1 MCKKIVLTEQT
12 VEIVN
17 RFSKEDKADLF
28 EMLIGHACGER
39 VMIEGVSADVALLF
53 VDICKDNHNREA
65 LQAMRAK
72 AGKKGMAS
80 RWGSRGKETVA
91 DSNQN
96 FVTKTGNKQ
105 GSVIK
110 TDNKNNKH
118 GFVITNDNK
127 NNNNNKAENEAKS
140 ETTPLNPHT
149 QAHAREYMFTSY
161 NLDNNINNIDSAK
174 AELLN
179 LSSKV
184 LTPTPAHEE
193 EAEKIDFAKIKA
205 YWNEKVKACGSKM
218 KTISVMND
226 NRKKHIKARLK
237 DCGGDAAQIYLAID
251 ISTSSGFMNGKN
263 PRGWIA
269 TFDWIFLPTNFPK
282 VIEGNYTNNTE
293 SITYQNATQNDE
305 RYQDRRGWRAPV
317 LTDEERDRL
326 NKRPEEYDNSRS
338 TLQSSGRVLP

>member
-12 VEIVN
+12 VEAIS

-39 VMIEGVSADVALLF
+39 VVIEGVSADVALIF
-53 VDICKDNHNREA
+53 VDICKDNHNREV

-80 RWGSRGKETVA
+80 RWGSREKETVT
-91 DSNQN
+91 DSSQD
-96 FVTKTGNKQ
+96 FVITN
-105 GSVIK
+105 
-110 TDNKNNKH
+110 DNKPD
-118 GFVITNDNK
+118 FVITNDNK
-127 NNNNNKAENEAKS
+127 NNKQGFVIANDNKNNKTENGDKS
-140 ETTPLNPHT
+140 EATPLNPRT
-149 QAHAREYMFTSY
+149 QAHAREYMLTSY
-161 NLDNNINNIDSAK
+161 NLDNNNINNIDSAK

-193 EAEKIDFAKIKA
+193 ESEKIDFAKIKA

-218 KTISVMND
+218 KTISVMNG

-251 ISTSSGFMNGKN
+251 IATSSGFMNGKN

-326 NKRPEEYDNSRS
+326 NKRPEGYDNSRFAI
-338 TLQSSGRVLP
+338 QPSGRVLP

>member
-12 VEIVN
+12 VEVVN

-39 VMIEGVSADVALLF
+39 VMIEGVSADVALIF

-80 RWGSRGKETVA
+80 RWGNREKETVA

-105 GSVIK
+105 GFVIK
-110 TDNKNNKH
+110 TDNKPI
-118 GFVITNDNK
+118 FVITNDNK
-127 NNNNNKAENEAKS
+127 NNKNNKAENEAKS
-140 ETTPLNPHT
+140 ETTPLNPRT
-149 QAHAREYMFTSY
+149 QAHAREYMLTSY
-161 NLDNNINNIDSAK
+161 NLDNNNINNIDSAK

-184 LTPTPAHEE
+184 LTPAPAHEE

-205 YWNEKVKACGSKM
+205 YWNGKVKSCGSKM
-218 KTISVMND
+218 KAISVMND
-226 NRKKHIKARLK
+226 SRKKHIKARLK
-237 DCGGDAAQIYLAID
+237 DCGGDTTQIYLAID
-251 ISTSSGFMNGKN
+251 AATSSDFMNGKN
-263 PRGWIA
+263 PRGWTA

-282 VIEGNYTNNTE
+282 VIEGNYTNNAE
-293 SITYQNATQNDE
+293 SITCQNAIQNDE

-326 NKRPEEYDNSRS
+326 NKRPEGYDNSRHAI
-338 TLQSSGRVLP
+338 QPSGRVLP

>member
-12 VEIVN
+12 VETAN
-17 RFSKEDKADLF
+17 RLSKEDKADLF

-80 RWGSRGKETVA
+80 RWGSREKETVA
-91 DSNQN
+91 DNNQN
-96 FVTKTGNKQ
+96 F
-105 GSVIK
+105 VIK
-110 TDNKNNKH
+110 TDNKPI
-118 GFVITNDNK
+118 FVITNDNK
-127 NNNNNKAENEAKS
+127 NNKNNKNNKAENGAKS
-140 ETTPLNPHT
+140 ETTPLNPCT
-149 QAHAREYMFTSY
+149 QAHAREYMLTSY
-161 NLDNNINNIDSAK
+161 NLDNNNINNIDSAK

-193 EAEKIDFAKIKA
+193 KAEKNDYAKIKA

-226 NRKKHIKARLK
+226 SRKKHIKARLK

-251 ISTSSGFMNGKN
+251 IATSSGFMNGKN

-338 TLQSSGRVLP
+338 TLQPSGRVLP